1 MPNRPKPPTPAA
13 VRRYLSEIGKRGGK
27 SRMSDLSSEDRSKM
41 ARKGGRA
48 GGPARAKALSA
59 KRRSEISRK
68 AAKARW
74 SKPTNKV

>member
-13 VRRYLSEIGKRGGK
+13 VRKYLSEIGKRGGK
-27 SRMSDLSSEDRSKM
+27 SRMSEMGPEDRTKM
-41 ARKGGRA
+41 ARKGGKV

-68 AAKARW
+68 AARARW
-74 SKPTNKV
+74 SKPTGKS

>member
-1 MPNRPKPPTPAA
+1 MPNRPSLPTPTA
-13 VRRYLSEIGKRGGK
+13 VRKYLSEIGKRGGK
-27 SRMSDLSSEDRSKM
+27 SRMSELSPADRTKL

-59 KRRSEISRK
+59 KQRSEISRK

-74 SKPTNKV
+74 SKPKKSK

>member
-1 MPNRPKPPTPAA
+1 MPRRPKPPPHAA
-13 VRRYLSEIGKRGGK
+13 VRKYLSEIGKRGGK
-27 SRMSDLSSEDRSKM
+27 SRMSDLTPGDRSKL
-41 ARKGGRA
+41 ARKGGKA

-74 SKPTNKV
+74 AN